1 MENKSI
7 GSNNSLKLDYYHPE
21 DKYHFMF
28 TQIPDFL
35 FDDPACR
42 QLSNNAKLLY
52 GKLLRETRLAVKSN
66 HIDAENR
73 LYIDY
78 SLSKT
83 CEFLNCSESTA
94 KRVRKELGNCFG
106 DGIGLVQFISHGQ
119 GRSDYVYVMNYISA
133 TVNDIPSELSSSNSK
148 TIIDPSREV
157 NNVPSRS
164 IKNELSRELKSDPYI
179 IKNNKE
185 SFKKDNIYLLSFTN
199 PTTKETDDDQLF
211 FSSPPVSTAK
221 GSYPDRYS
229 TALEDF
235 KTQISYEQLLC
246 YAPDKTALVDDMTL
260 VMAQEYVACSEDTII
275 NGRHYSR
282 STIKDCLKSID
293 LETAKY
299 VLDCLCR
306 NNTKIVNIQRYI
318 LATLL
323 NAPASFKAQKAY
335 ESQVKQNR
343 FLIRDTGP
351 VYVKPTVKRPYEP
364 YQGRSYTDEEIH
376 AFELKKLRIPG

>member
-1 MENKSI
+1 MDNI
-7 GSNNSLKLDYYHPE
+7 NSDKPSYYKLDYYHPN
-21 DKYHFMF
+21 DKNTSLFIK
-28 TQIPDFL
+28 IPEYIFK
-35 FDDPACR
+35 DPCCSK
-42 QLSNNAKLLY
+42 LSNNAKLLY
-52 GKLLRETRLAVKSN
+52 GAFLDEMRFSVKNGLVDS
-66 HIDAENR
+66 ENR
-73 LYIDY
+73 VYIDF
-78 SLSKT
+78 SVKKT
-83 CEFLNCSESTA
+83 CHFLNCSEATA
-94 KRVRKELGNCFG
+94 KRVRKELRECFG
-106 DGIGLVQFISHGQ
+106 ENSGLVQYVSHGQ
-119 GRSDYVYVMNYISA
+119 GKSDYIYVMNYIPESVTPIRTDRTIPITSA
-133 TVNDIPSELSSSNSK
+133 TH
-148 TIIDPSREV
+148 DPSRDVKNE
-157 NNVPSRS
+157 PSRS
-164 IKNELSRELKSDPYI
+164 IKNELPRELKSDPYI

-199 PTTKETDDDQLF
+199 PTTKETDEDQLF

-221 GSYPDRYS
+221 GSYPDRY
-229 TALEDF
+229 TIALEDF

-246 YAPDKTALVDDMTL
+246 YAPGKTALVDDMTQ
-260 VMAQEYVACSEDTII
+260 VMAQEYVSCSEDTII

-282 STIKDCLKSID
+282 SAIIDCFKSID

-306 NNTKIVNIQRYI
+306 NNTKIINIQRYI

-335 ESQVKQNR
+335 EDQVKQNR
-343 FLIRDTGP
+343 FLSHDTRP

>member
-1 MENKSI
+1 MINT
-7 GSNNSLKLDYYHPE
+7 NSEKFSYYNLDYYHPD
-21 DKYHFMF
+21 DKNTSLFIK
-28 TQIPDFL
+28 IPEYIFK
-35 FDDPACR
+35 DPYCSK
-42 QLSNNAKLLY
+42 LSNNAKLLY
-52 GKLLRETRLAVKSN
+52 GAFLDEMRFSVKNSLV
-66 HIDAENR
+66 DSENR
-73 LYIDY
+73 VYINF
-78 SLSKT
+78 SVKKT
-83 CEFLNCSESTA
+83 CQFLNCSESTA
-94 KRVRKELGNCFG
+94 KRIRRELRDCFG
-106 DGIGLVQFISHGQ
+106 ENSGLVQYVSHGQ
-119 GRSDYVYVMNYISA
+119 GKSDYIYVMNYIPESVTPIRTDRTIPITSA
-133 TVNDIPSELSSSNSK
+133 TH
-148 TIIDPSREV
+148 DPSRDVKNE
-157 NNVPSRS
+157 PSRS
-164 IKNELSRELKSDPYI
+164 VKNELPRELKSDPYI
-179 IKNNKE
+179 IKDNKE
-185 SFKKDNIYLLSFTN
+185 SFFKNNIYHLSN
-199 PTTKETDDDQLF
+199 SHPTSRKIDDDQH
-211 FSSPPVSTAK
+211 FSSSPVSTVKAY
-221 GSYPDRYS
+221 SPDRYS

-235 KTQISYEQLLC
+235 KTQIGYEQLLC
-246 YAPDKTALVDDMTL
+246 YAPGKTALVDDMTQ

-335 ESQVKQNR
+335 EDQVKQNR
-343 FLIRDTGP
+343 FLSRDTGP